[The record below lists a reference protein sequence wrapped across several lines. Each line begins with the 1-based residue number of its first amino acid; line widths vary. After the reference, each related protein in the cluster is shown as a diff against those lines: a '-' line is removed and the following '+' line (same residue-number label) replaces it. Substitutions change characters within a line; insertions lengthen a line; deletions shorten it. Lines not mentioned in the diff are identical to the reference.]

1 MTAQKQG
8 KTSWTG
14 TAFMVEALVLLFFL
28 VASLAVFT
36 QLFAY
41 SANGA
46 KEAQRITQ
54 ATELAQNAA
63 EEFSANP
70 QAVAAGQ
77 TVGLGAAQGE
87 GADGFTVSCDVSNEA
102 QGHGTYYTAHI
113 TVTDSEGEAYALD
126 ASRYVEG
133 VN

>member
-1 MTAQKQG
+1 MAAQKQG

-54 ATELAQNAA
+54 ATELVQNAA

-77 TVGLGAAQGE
+77 TVGLGAAQSE
-87 GADGFTVSCDVSNEA
+87 GADSFTVSCDVSDEA

-126 ASRYVEG
+126 ASRYMEG

>member
-1 MTAQKQG
+1 MATQKQG

-46 KEAQRITQ
+46 KQAQRLTQ

-77 TVGLGAAQGE
+77 TVGLGTAQG
-87 GADGFTVSCDVSNEA
+87 GNADGFTVSCNVSDEA

-113 TVTDSEGEAYALD
+113 SVSDNEGEAYALD

>member
-77 TVGLGAAQGE
+77 TVGPGTAQGE
-87 GADGFTVSCDVSNEA
+87 GADGFTVSCDVSDEA
-102 QGHGTYYTAHI
+102 QGNGTYYTAHI
-113 TVTDSEGEAYALD
+113 TVTDDEGEAYALD
-126 ASRYVEG
+126 AARYVEG

>member
-1 MTAQKQG
+1 MPTQKQG

-14 TAFMVEALVLLFFL
+14 TAFMVEVLVLLFFL

-41 SANGA
+41 STNEA
-46 KEAQRITQ
+46 KQAQRITQ

-63 EEFSANP
+63 EEFSADP
-70 QAVAAGQ
+70 QAVAGGQ
-77 TVGLGAAQGE
+77 AVGLGTAQGK
-87 GADGFTVSCDVSNEA
+87 GADGFSVSCNVSDESLG
-102 QGHGTYYTAHI
+102 QGTYYTAHI
-113 TVTDSEGEAYALD
+113 SVSGSEGEAYALD

-133 VN
+133 VS

>member
-1 MTAQKQG
+1 MAHKQRG
-8 KTSWTG
+8 DKHPWTT
-14 TAFMVEALVLLFFL
+14 TAFMIEALVLLFFL

-41 SANGA
+41 SANSA
-46 KEAQRITQ
+46 NQAQRLTQ

-70 QAVAAGQ
+70 QAVAKDE
-77 TVGLGAAQGE
+77 TVGLGTAHE
-87 GADGFTVSCDVSNEA
+87 SENGFSTTCTVTSEA
-102 QGHGTYYTAHI
+102 QSSGTYYTAHI
-113 TVTDSEGEAYALD
+113 SVADEQGEAYALD

-133 VN
+133 AN

>member
-1 MTAQKQG
+1 MTHRQKG
-8 KTSWTG
+8 SKHPWTT
-14 TAFMVEALVLLFFL
+14 TAFMIETLVLLFFL
-28 VASLAVFT
+28 VASLAAFT

-41 SANGA
+41 SANSA
-46 KEAQRITQ
+46 KQAQRLTQ

-70 QAVAAGQ
+70 QAVAEGKA
-77 TVGLGAAQGE
+77 VGLGVAQGT
-87 GADGFTVSCDVSNEA
+87 DDSLTTTCTVTSEPQSS
-102 QGHGTYYTAHI
+102 GTYYTAHI
-113 TVTDSEGEAYALD
+113 SVSDSQGEAYTLD